1 MDWLKQALVNMIQWI
16 GQLFK
21 NTFKALWDI
30 LRDVFAWVLEQL
42 LDMVVSAVSAI
53 DTSGL
58 QGVEAWGS
66 LPSEV
71 LNVLGL
77 LGIGAASGV
86 IVAAIGIRLVLQLI
100 PFVRLGS

>member
-1 MDWLKQALVNMIQWI
+1 MDWLKKALVDMIQWI

-21 NTFKALWDI
+21 DVFKAAWDI
-30 LRDVFAWVLEQL
+30 IKDAFAWLVEQI
-42 LDMVVSAVSAI
+42 LDVVISAVSAI
-53 DTSGL
+53 DVSGL
-58 QGVEAWGS
+58 ESVQGWGE

>member
-1 MDWLKQALVNMIQWI
+1 MKWLKQALVDMLKWI
-16 GQLFK
+16 GELFK
-21 NTFKALWDI
+21 DVFKAGWDMVK
-30 LRDVFAWVLEQL
+30 DAFAWLVEQI
-42 LDMVVSAVSAI
+42 LDVVISAISAI
-53 DTSGL
+53 DVSGL
-58 QGVEAWGS
+58 ESVQGWGE
-66 LPSEV
+66 LPSEI